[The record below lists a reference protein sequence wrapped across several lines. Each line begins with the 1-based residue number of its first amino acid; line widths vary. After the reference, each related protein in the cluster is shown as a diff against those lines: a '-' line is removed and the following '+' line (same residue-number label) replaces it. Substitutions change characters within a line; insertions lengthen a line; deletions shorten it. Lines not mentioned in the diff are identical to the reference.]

1 MNESLSHETLK
12 SVQGGNKF
20 QASSLSGSKAN
31 LRMKLNRSLKQIG
44 QDSYPRR
51 PELMNRVRSSM
62 NQIGVDSLRRTW

>member
-44 QDSYPRR
+44 QDSRRR

>member
-44 QDSYPRR
+44 QDSRRR

-62 NQIGVDSLRRTW
+62 NQIGVDSLPRTW